1 MAHTPQP
8 VPVSR
13 TDFLGR
19 IFPWLLPVLLFFSIT
34 GTSRFAA
41 VVLAVVA
48 ILFSIGRVPVANLRN
63 RLSPLTAAVFFYS
76 LICLLSGLWCHFGLY
91 AARESAKTLAAFS
104 IFALVLM
111 RVKREHLRGLLKTL
125 DGVLAVIALLCIDA
139 SSLQLLSRGF
149 SWVMALFKA
158 G

>member
-41 VVLAVVA
+41 VVLAQ
-48 ILFSIGRVPVANLRN
+48 LPLGR
-63 RLSPLTAAVFFYS
+63 
-76 LICLLSGLWCHFGLY
+76 
-91 AARESAKTLAAFS
+91 
-104 IFALVLM
+104 LM
-111 RVKREHLRGLLKTL
+111 R
-125 DGVLAVIALLCIDA
+125 
-139 SSLQLLSRGF
+139 S
-149 SWVMALFKA
+149 KA
-158 G
+158 

>member
-8 VPVSR
+8 APVSR

-91 AARESAKTLAAFS
+91 AARESAKPWRHFLFLPV
-104 IFALVLM
+104 F
-111 RVKREHLRGLLKTL
+111 
-125 DGVLAVIALLCIDA
+125 DA
-139 SSLQLLSRGF
+139 SKNGSICAVF
-149 SWVMALFKA
+149 
-158 G
+158 